1 MNNENTDL
9 EKWLGGF
16 DSGQDIAGQESW
28 DPGFDAERRIVHSR
42 LGFYS
47 KLFSRP
53 EKFVKRF
60 YHTVYPLTIAD
71 WSLTADNK
79 LYDGFCTIASRLDI
93 RFQASIKY
101 AAANWELLPD
111 INQHIQ
117 AAYEGLVRDAVDR
130 ELLNLDDGAWIQ
142 TGLRSTEQK
151 IALAVN
157 ELLMIRDI
165 QCRTFC
171 TLKPSF
177 EEFPD
182 DAALALDGRFAQASV
197 YLSVVKKNFEFREK
211 QAQEKQRQA
220 QELENQKLL
229 HEQQQLQQLNREEEL
244 RRLKA
249 IQDAENQQLRLKD
262 QEKLQAEQFD
272 IEKRLHAEK
281 IRHENAL
288 KEMAWRAEIEEQEK
302 RQALLHEIEQQNQ
315 LNQLSHNARLK
326 EKALDAEIREFEK
339 QQARWNEAKEKMHVE
354 NLKQQQRLQQMD
366 LEAELKAQEH
376 QQQQRNNVQQKLK
389 ADKIEYEARLK
400 DMQLKAEVKE
410 QQKRFE
416 ATEKSDEYLR
426 REIELLILE
435 KQRAE
440 LVLAVNK
447 PADNLLEA
455 PNS

>member
-1 MNNENTDL
+1 MNNDNTDL

-16 DSGQDIAGQESW
+16 GFDQEIAGQESW

-42 LGFYS
+42 LGFYN

-53 EKFVKRF
+53 DKFVKRF

-71 WSLTADNK
+71 WFLTADNK
-79 LYDGFCTIASRLDI
+79 LYDGFCTIATQLDI

-101 AAANWELLPD
+101 AAANWEFLPD
-111 INQHIQ
+111 INRHIK
-117 AAYEGLVRDAVDR
+117 AAYEGLVRDVIDR

-142 TGLRSTEQK
+142 SGLKDTEQR
-151 IALAVN
+151 IAYAVN
-157 ELLMIRDI
+157 ELLMMRDI

-177 EEFPD
+177 EELSE
-182 DAALALDGRFAQASV
+182 DAGLDGRFVQESV

-211 QAQEKQRQA
+211 QAQEKQRQE

-229 HEQQQLQQLNREEEL
+229 HEQLQLQQLNREEEL
-244 RRLKA
+244 QRLKA
-249 IQDAENQQLRLKD
+249 IQEAENQQRRLKD
-262 QEKLQAEQFD
+262 QEKLQAEQFA

-281 IRHENAL
+281 IKHENEL
-288 KEMAWRAEIEEQEK
+288 KEMALRAEIEEQEK
-302 RQALLHEIEQQNQ
+302 RQALQREIEQQNQ
-315 LNQLSHNARLK
+315 LNQLAHGARLK
-326 EKALDAEIREFEK
+326 ETALDAEIREFEK
-339 QQARWNEAKEKMHVE
+339 QQARWNEAKERMHIE
-354 NLKQQQRLQQMD
+354 NLRQQQRLQQMD
-366 LEAELKAQEH
+366 LEAELKAQER
-376 QQQQRNNVQQKLK
+376 QQQERSKMQQKLQ
-389 ADKIEYEARLK
+389 ADRIEYEARLK
-400 DMQLKAEVKE
+400 GMQLEAEVKE

-440 LVLAVNK
+440 LTLAVNK
-447 PADNLLEA
+447 PANKLLEA
-455 PNS
+455 PE